1 MHCDS
6 VSYCRREL
14 FPEWSFPGIVRQ
26 AGHTQAKCKDASSVV
41 APQTVHSCMVTRNAK
56 APPQVQPRAV
66 GYSPAD
72 VVMVNG
78 QKQSLVFPSATTGLG
93 WVISWDLLKVPF
105 LTGLLSL
112 FC

>member
-1 MHCDS
+1 MIPCLIARENYFQSGAFLVLLGRQDIHKQS
-6 VSYCRREL
+6 VSTHPLWWRLRLCTGA
-14 FPEWSFPGIVRQ
+14 WRQ
-26 AGHTQAKCKDASSVV
+26 EM
-41 APQTVHSCMVTRNAK
+41 PR
-56 APPQVQPRAV
+56 PLQVQPRAV

-112 FC
+112 FR